1 MLYRGAAR
9 RRLVDLA
16 KDVGAVRRSSDRHH
30 GLDVQHHWCTRLLPC
45 TANSDSGVAGSHL
58 FKAENYRFAPPLRS
72 FGCLVPNSKSS
83 RSFQ

>member
-16 KDVGAVRRSSDRHH
+16 KDVGAARRSSDRHH
-30 GLDVQHHWCTRLLPC
+30 GLDVQHHWCARLLPC
-45 TANSDSGVAGSHL
+45 TNSDSGVAGSHL
-58 FKAENYRFAPPLRS
+58 FKAENYCFARLLRS
-72 FGCLVPNSKSS
+72 FGCMVPNSKSS